1 MERHRGGLLGD
12 QEGRVLLGAVT
23 MRRNHCGFTL
33 IELLIAVAVLG
44 VVVAMALP
52 NFQAWIAN
60 TKIRTTAEAILN
72 GMQLA
77 RAEAV
82 RRNRNVQMVLNSD
95 SSWTVSEVATA
106 TTLQSRPVEAGAGTL
121 TITRT
126 PAAATRVTFNGL
138 GRVTT
143 NTDGSASLTQVE
155 VDTSAV
161 SAAQSRELRITI
173 NTGGEVRMCDPSQ
186 PASDPRSC

>member
-1 MERHRGGLLGD
+1 
-12 QEGRVLLGAVT
+12 
-23 MRRNHCGFTL
+23 MRRGHCGFTL

-44 VVVAMALP
+44 VLISIAVP
-52 NFQAWIAN
+52 SFSIWIAN

-82 RRNRNVQMVLNSD
+82 RRNRNVQLLLNND
-95 SSWTVSEVATA
+95 TSWTVSEVVSGA
-106 TTLQSRPVEAGAGTL
+106 TLQTRPATEGSDRVTVTLTPAGATQ
-121 TITRT
+121 
-126 PAAATRVTFNGL
+126 VTYNGL
-138 GRVTT
+138 GRVTI
-143 NTDGSASLTQVE
+143 NNDGSASLTQVD

-161 SAAQSRELRITI
+161 SAGQSKDLRITI

-186 PASDPRSC
+186 PTTDPRGC